1 MKPLARPRRGFLRI
15 GATVALAL
23 GSLSAMPAGSATAAA
38 AGCAVTYTTS
48 SWPGGF
54 SANITVKNLGS
65 AIDGWKLRFS
75 FPSTGQKVGNGWSA
89 VYDQKGTDVTASS
102 VGYNKSLATGASA
115 QIGFIGSTTGGNPI
129 PTTFTLNG
137 VTCNDT
143 ATRPPAP
150 PTATPTPTPTRTATA
165 APTPTATRTAT
176 ATPAP
181 TRTATAAPTPT
192 ATRTATPTPTPT
204 ATRTVTPTPT
214 PTKAPA
220 TGTPVAIN
228 GKLRVCGVKLCN
240 RYNRPIQLRGMSTH
254 GIQWF
259 PKCYTD
265 ASLNALADDWK
276 ADLFRISMYVQEGG
290 YETDPA
296 AFTEQ
301 VNKYVDMA
309 TARGLY
315 AIIDFHTLTPGDP
328 NHNLARAKTF
338 FASVA
343 ARNADKDNVIY
354 EIANEPNGVSWASI
368 KSYAEQVIPV
378 IRAAD
383 PDAVVIVG
391 TRAWSSLGVSEGSN
405 ETEIVNNPVDADNIM
420 YAFHF
425 YAASHKDDYRA
436 VVSRAAAKL
445 PLFVSEFGTV
455 TASGNGQVDLAST
468 AAWLDM
474 LDQLKIGYAN
484 WTYSDAPESS
494 AAFKPGTCAGGTF
507 AGTGVLNPSGVYI
520 RDRIRTADDFPT
532 S

>member
-1 MKPLARPRRGFLRI
+1 MLGI
-15 GATVALAL
+15 GTTVALAL
-23 GSLSAMPAGSATAAA
+23 GSLAAMPAGNAMATA

-48 SWPGGF
+48 SWQGGF
-54 SANITVKNLGS
+54 SANIAIKNLG
-65 AIDGWKLRFS
+65 APVNGWKLGFS
-75 FPSTGQKVGNGWSA
+75 FPSSGQKVGNGWSA
-89 VYDQKGTDVTASS
+89 VYEQNGTAVTAAN
-102 VGYNKSLATGASA
+102 VGYNKSLATGESA
-115 QIGFIGSTTGGNPI
+115 HIGFIGSTTGGNPI
-129 PTTFTLNG
+129 PATFTLNG
-137 VTCNDT
+137 VTCSDT

-150 PTATPTPTPTRTATA
+150 PTPTPTPTRTAT
-165 APTPTATRTAT
+165 PTPS
-176 ATPAP
+176 
-181 TRTATAAPTPT
+181 PT

-204 ATRTVTPTPT
+204 RTATPTPT
-214 PTKAPA
+214 PTATKPPA
-220 TGTPVAIN
+220 TGTPVGIN
-228 GKLRVCGVKLCN
+228 GKLHVCGVHLCN

-259 PKCYTD
+259 AKCYND
-265 ASLNALADDWK
+265 ASLDALAGDWK

-290 YETDPA
+290 YETNPA

-315 AIIDFHTLTPGDP
+315 SIIDFHTLTPGDP

-343 ARNADKDNVIY
+343 ARNAGKDNVIY

-383 PDAVVIVG
+383 PDAVIIVG

-405 ETEIVNNPVDADNIM
+405 ETEIVNNPVKAENIM

-425 YAASHKDDYRA
+425 YAASHKDNYRH
-436 VVSRAAAKL
+436 VVSRAAEKL

-455 TASGNGQVDLAST
+455 TASGNGEVDLAGT

-484 WTYSDAPESS
+484 WTYSDAGESS
-494 AAFKPGTCAGGTF
+494 AAFKPGTCSGGTY
-507 AGTGVLNPSGVYI
+507 AGTGVLNQSGVYI
-520 RDRIRTADDFPT
+520 RDRIRTADVFPT